1 MNFVGIIAE
10 YDPFHSGHA
19 LQLRMLR
26 QRGASTIAVCMST
39 GVVQRGGV
47 PILPEAVR
55 VRAALA
61 AGADLVVALPA
72 PYANA
77 SAEQFAA
84 AGVHLLAALG
94 CDTLAFGAETPEPAP
109 LQAAAA
115 ALCSAAFPAAL
126 RSQLERGLPFAAARA
141 AAAETLCPGAADLLQ
156 TPNNILGIEYCK
168 AILRQGGGRPGAA
181 PPPPAATVPP
191 TEPREVL
198 PRLQEQYEK
207 NPDLAGWLTIPGT
220 RIDYPV
226 MYSPDEP
233 ERYLHANFDIDYSFA
248 GLPFLDAACDTES
261 GNRIIYAHNMLDGSM
276 FRTLLKYQ
284 QKDFWQRNPVIS
296 FNTLYEEQEYEIVA
310 AFYDK
315 VYKKSDTNFKFY
327 QFYDTSDQSSFDEA
341 MAYYR
346 EHALYD
352 TGVTAQ
358 CGDLFL
364 TLVTCAYQTEN
375 GRFVVVARK
384 K

>member
-1 MNFVGIIAE
+1 MTNQNNGK
-10 YDPFHSGHA
+10 Y
-19 LQLRMLR
+19 
-26 QRGASTIAVCMST
+26 
-39 GVVQRGGV
+39 
-47 PILPEAVR
+47 LPRDRKGRKNSPVSR
-55 VRAALA
+55 LL
-61 AGADLVVALPA
+61 LVVALV
-72 PYANA
+72 
-77 SAEQFAA
+77 SALIFA
-84 AGVHLLAALG
+84 GTV
-94 CDTLAFGAETPEPAP
+94 F
-109 LQAAAA
+109 
-115 ALCSAAFPAAL
+115 SAL
-126 RSQLERGLPFAAARA
+126 RNRIALKRM
-141 AAAETLCPGAADLLQ
+141 AAETARGATPVSTSAPAETTIPTQ
-156 TPNNILGIEYCK
+156 TTV
-168 AILRQGGGRPGAA
+168 
-181 PPPPAATVPP
+181 PPTTAATVPP
-191 TEPREVL
+191 TEPGEIL

-207 NPDLAGWLTIPGT
+207 NPDLAGWLTVPGT

-233 ERYLHANFDIDYSFA
+233 ERYLHANFEVSYSFA
-248 GLPFLDAACDTES
+248 GLPFLDAACDPES

-296 FNTLYEEQEYEIVA
+296 FSTLYEEQEYEVVA

-315 VYKKSDTNFKFY
+315 VYKKTDTNFKFY
-327 QFYDTSDQSSFDEA
+327 QFYDTSDQSRFDEA

-358 CGDLFL
+358 CGDEFI

>member
-1 MNFVGIIAE
+1 MTNQNKGKYLPRDRKGRKNSPV
-10 YDPFHSGHA
+10 S
-19 LQLRMLR
+19 R
-26 QRGASTIAVCMST
+26 
-39 GVVQRGGV
+39 
-47 PILPEAVR
+47 IL
-55 VRAALA
+55 
-61 AGADLVVALPA
+61 LVVALVSA
-72 PYANA
+72 LIFGMTVFSALRNRIA
-77 SAEQFAA
+77 LKRMSAETARETTPISTSA
-84 AGVHLLAALG
+84 P
-94 CDTLAFGAETPEPAP
+94 AETTVPT
-109 LQAAAA
+109 QATVP
-115 ALCSAAFPAAL
+115 S
-126 RSQLERGLPFAAARA
+126 
-141 AAAETLCPGAADLLQ
+141 T
-156 TPNNILGIEYCK
+156 T
-168 AILRQGGGRPGAA
+168 
-181 PPPPAATVPP
+181 AATTPP
-191 TEPREVL
+191 TEPREIL
-198 PRLQEQYEK
+198 PRFLELYQK

-233 ERYLHANFDIDYSFA
+233 ERYLHANFDAAYSFA

-296 FNTLYEEQEYEIVA
+296 FSTLYEEQEYEVVA

>member
-1 MNFVGIIAE
+1 MTNQNNGK
-10 YDPFHSGHA
+10 YLP
-19 LQLRMLR
+19 
-26 QRGASTIAVCMST
+26 RGRKRRKNSPVS
-39 GVVQRGGV
+39 R
-47 PILPEAVR
+47 IL
-55 VRAALA
+55 
-61 AGADLVVALPA
+61 LVVALV
-72 PYANA
+72 
-77 SAEQFAA
+77 SALIFA
-84 AGVHLLAALG
+84 GTV
-94 CDTLAFGAETPEPAP
+94 FI
-109 LQAAAA
+109 
-115 ALCSAAFPAAL
+115 AL
-126 RSQLERGLPFAAARA
+126 RNRIALKRM
-141 AAAETLCPGAADLLQ
+141 AAETARET
-156 TPNNILGIEYCK
+156 TPISTS
-168 AILRQGGGRPGAA
+168 A
-181 PPPPAATVPP
+181 PAETTVPPQATVPPTTAATTPP
-191 TEPREVL
+191 TEPREIL
-198 PRLQEQYEK
+198 PRFLELYQK

-233 ERYLHANFDIDYSFA
+233 ERYLHANFDAAYSFA

-296 FNTLYEEQEYEIVA
+296 FNTLYEEQEYEVVA

>member
-1 MNFVGIIAE
+1 MTNQNNGKYLPRRPENQKGRKNSPV
-10 YDPFHSGHA
+10 S
-19 LQLRMLR
+19 R
-26 QRGASTIAVCMST
+26 
-39 GVVQRGGV
+39 
-47 PILPEAVR
+47 IL
-55 VRAALA
+55 
-61 AGADLVVALPA
+61 LVVALV
-72 PYANA
+72 
-77 SAEQFAA
+77 SALIF
-84 AGVHLLAALG
+84 GV
-94 CDTLAFGAETPEPAP
+94 TVFI
-109 LQAAAA
+109 
-115 ALCSAAFPAAL
+115 AL
-126 RSQLERGLPFAAARA
+126 RNQIALKRM
-141 AAAETLCPGAADLLQ
+141 AAETARET
-156 TPNNILGIEYCK
+156 TPISTS
-168 AILRQGGGRPGAA
+168 A
-181 PPPPAATVPP
+181 PAETTVPTQVTVPPTTAATVPP

-233 ERYLHANFDIDYSFA
+233 ERYLHANFEVSYSFA
-248 GLPFLDAACDTES
+248 GLPFIDAACDPES

-296 FNTLYEEQEYEIVA
+296 FSTLYEEQEYEVVA

>member
-1 MNFVGIIAE
+1 MTNQNNGKYLPRNRKGRKNSPV
-10 YDPFHSGHA
+10 S
-19 LQLRMLR
+19 R
-26 QRGASTIAVCMST
+26 
-39 GVVQRGGV
+39 
-47 PILPEAVR
+47 IL
-55 VRAALA
+55 
-61 AGADLVVALPA
+61 LVVALV
-72 PYANA
+72 
-77 SAEQFAA
+77 SALIF
-84 AGVHLLAALG
+84 GV
-94 CDTLAFGAETPEPAP
+94 TVF
-109 LQAAAA
+109 
-115 ALCSAAFPAAL
+115 SAL
-126 RSQLERGLPFAAARA
+126 RNRIALKRM
-141 AAAETLCPGAADLLQ
+141 AAETARETTPISTSAPAETTVPTQAPVPPTTAA
-156 TPNNILGIEYCK
+156 N
-168 AILRQGGGRPGAA
+168 
-181 PPPPAATVPP
+181 VPP

-207 NPDLAGWLTIPGT
+207 NPDLAGWLTVPGT

-233 ERYLHANFDIDYSFA
+233 ERYLHANFKVSYSFA
-248 GLPFLDAACDTES
+248 GLPFIDAACDPES
-261 GNRIIYAHNMLDGSM
+261 GNRIVYAHNMLDGSM

-296 FNTLYEEQEYEIVA
+296 FSTLYEEQEYEVVA

-315 VYKKSDTNFKFY
+315 VYKKTDTNFKFY
-327 QFYDTSDQSSFDEA
+327 QFYDTSDQSRFDEA

-358 CGDLFL
+358 CGDELI

-375 GRFVVVARK
+375 GRFVVVGRK

>member
-1 MNFVGIIAE
+1 MTNQNNGKYLPRDRKGRKNSPV
-10 YDPFHSGHA
+10 S
-19 LQLRMLR
+19 R
-26 QRGASTIAVCMST
+26 
-39 GVVQRGGV
+39 
-47 PILPEAVR
+47 IL
-55 VRAALA
+55 
-61 AGADLVVALPA
+61 LVVALVSA
-72 PYANA
+72 LIFGVTVFSALRNRIA
-77 SAEQFAA
+77 LKRMSAETARETTPISTSA
-84 AGVHLLAALG
+84 P
-94 CDTLAFGAETPEPAP
+94 AETTVPT
-109 LQAAAA
+109 QA
-115 ALCSAAFPAAL
+115 
-126 RSQLERGLPFAAARA
+126 
-141 AAAETLCPGAADLLQ
+141 TV
-156 TPNNILGIEYCK
+156 
-168 AILRQGGGRPGAA
+168 
-181 PPPPAATVPP
+181 PPTTAATVPP

-233 ERYLHANFDIDYSFA
+233 ERYLHANFDAAYSFA

-296 FNTLYEEQEYEIVA
+296 FNILYEEQEYEVVA

>member
-1 MNFVGIIAE
+1 MTNENNGKYLPRRPENQKGRKNSPV
-10 YDPFHSGHA
+10 S
-19 LQLRMLR
+19 R
-26 QRGASTIAVCMST
+26 
-39 GVVQRGGV
+39 
-47 PILPEAVR
+47 IL
-55 VRAALA
+55 
-61 AGADLVVALPA
+61 LVVALV
-72 PYANA
+72 
-77 SAEQFAA
+77 SALIFA
-84 AGVHLLAALG
+84 GTV
-94 CDTLAFGAETPEPAP
+94 FI
-109 LQAAAA
+109 
-115 ALCSAAFPAAL
+115 AL
-126 RSQLERGLPFAAARA
+126 RNQIALKRM
-141 AAAETLCPGAADLLQ
+141 AAETARET
-156 TPNNILGIEYCK
+156 TPISTS
-168 AILRQGGGRPGAA
+168 A
-181 PPPPAATVPP
+181 PAETTVPTQATVPPTTAATVPP

-233 ERYLHANFDIDYSFA
+233 ERYLHANFEVSYSFA
-248 GLPFLDAACDTES
+248 GLPFIDAACDPES

-296 FNTLYEEQEYEIVA
+296 FSTLYEEQEYEVVA

>member
-1 MNFVGIIAE
+1 MTNQNNGKYLPQGRKRRKNSPV
-10 YDPFHSGHA
+10 S
-19 LQLRMLR
+19 R
-26 QRGASTIAVCMST
+26 
-39 GVVQRGGV
+39 
-47 PILPEAVR
+47 IL
-55 VRAALA
+55 
-61 AGADLVVALPA
+61 LVVALV
-72 PYANA
+72 
-77 SAEQFAA
+77 SALIFA
-84 AGVHLLAALG
+84 GTV
-94 CDTLAFGAETPEPAP
+94 FI
-109 LQAAAA
+109 
-115 ALCSAAFPAAL
+115 AL
-126 RSQLERGLPFAAARA
+126 RNQIALKRM
-141 AAAETLCPGAADLLQ
+141 AAETARETTLIS
-156 TPNNILGIEYCK
+156 TS
-168 AILRQGGGRPGAA
+168 A
-181 PPPPAATVPP
+181 PAETTVPTQVTVPPTTAATVPP
-191 TEPREVL
+191 TEPREVI

-233 ERYLHANFDIDYSFA
+233 ERYLHANFEVSYSFA
-248 GLPFLDAACDTES
+248 GLPFIDAACDPES

-296 FNTLYEEQEYEIVA
+296 FNTLYEEQEYEVVA

>member
-1 MNFVGIIAE
+1 MTNQNNGKYLPRRPENQKGRKNSPV
-10 YDPFHSGHA
+10 S
-19 LQLRMLR
+19 R
-26 QRGASTIAVCMST
+26 
-39 GVVQRGGV
+39 
-47 PILPEAVR
+47 IL
-55 VRAALA
+55 
-61 AGADLVVALPA
+61 LVVALV
-72 PYANA
+72 
-77 SAEQFAA
+77 SALIFA
-84 AGVHLLAALG
+84 GTV
-94 CDTLAFGAETPEPAP
+94 FI
-109 LQAAAA
+109 
-115 ALCSAAFPAAL
+115 AL
-126 RSQLERGLPFAAARA
+126 RNQIALKRM
-141 AAAETLCPGAADLLQ
+141 AAETARET
-156 TPNNILGIEYCK
+156 TPISTS
-168 AILRQGGGRPGAA
+168 A
-181 PPPPAATVPP
+181 PAETTVPTQATIPPTTAATVPP

-233 ERYLHANFDIDYSFA
+233 ERYLHANFEVSYSFA
-248 GLPFLDAACDTES
+248 GLPFIDAACDPES

-296 FNTLYEEQEYEIVA
+296 FSTLYEEQEYEVVA

>member
-1 MNFVGIIAE
+1 MTNQNNGK
-10 YDPFHSGHA
+10 Y
-19 LQLRMLR
+19 
-26 QRGASTIAVCMST
+26 
-39 GVVQRGGV
+39 
-47 PILPEAVR
+47 LPRDRKGRKNSPVSR
-55 VRAALA
+55 LL
-61 AGADLVVALPA
+61 LVVALV
-72 PYANA
+72 
-77 SAEQFAA
+77 SALIFA
-84 AGVHLLAALG
+84 GTV
-94 CDTLAFGAETPEPAP
+94 F
-109 LQAAAA
+109 
-115 ALCSAAFPAAL
+115 SAL
-126 RSQLERGLPFAAARA
+126 RNRIALKRM
-141 AAAETLCPGAADLLQ
+141 AAETARET
-156 TPNNILGIEYCK
+156 TPISTS
-168 AILRQGGGRPGAA
+168 A
-181 PPPPAATVPP
+181 PAETTVPTQATVPPTTAATVPP

-207 NPDLAGWLTIPGT
+207 NPDLAGWLTVPGT

-233 ERYLHANFDIDYSFA
+233 ERYLHANFKVSYSFA
-248 GLPFLDAACDTES
+248 GLPFLDAACNPES

-296 FNTLYEEQEYEIVA
+296 FSTLYEEQEYEVVA

-315 VYKKSDTNFKFY
+315 VYKKTDTNFKFY
-327 QFYDTSDQSSFDEA
+327 QFYDTSDQSRFDEA

-358 CGDLFL
+358 CGDELI

>member
-1 MNFVGIIAE
+1 MTNQNNGK
-10 YDPFHSGHA
+10 YLP
-19 LQLRMLR
+19 
-26 QRGASTIAVCMST
+26 RGRKGQKNSPVS
-39 GVVQRGGV
+39 R
-47 PILPEAVR
+47 L
-55 VRAALA
+55 LF
-61 AGADLVVALPA
+61 VVALV
-72 PYANA
+72 
-77 SAEQFAA
+77 SALIFA
-84 AGVHLLAALG
+84 GTV
-94 CDTLAFGAETPEPAP
+94 FI
-109 LQAAAA
+109 
-115 ALCSAAFPAAL
+115 AL
-126 RSQLERGLPFAAARA
+126 RNQISLKRM
-141 AAAETLCPGAADLLQ
+141 AAETARET
-156 TPNNILGIEYCK
+156 TPVSTS
-168 AILRQGGGRPGAA
+168 A
-181 PPPPAATVPP
+181 PAETTVPTQATVPPTTAATVPP

-207 NPDLAGWLTIPGT
+207 NPDLAGWLTVPGT

-233 ERYLHANFDIDYSFA
+233 ERYLHANFEVSYSFA
-248 GLPFLDAACDTES
+248 GLPFLDAACDPES

-276 FRTLLKYQ
+276 FRTLLEYQ
-284 QKDFWQRNPVIS
+284 QKDFWQRNQVIS
-296 FNTLYEEQEYEIVA
+296 FSTLYEEQEYEVVA

-315 VYKKSDTNFKFY
+315 VYKKTDTNFKFY
-327 QFYDTSDQSSFDEA
+327 QFYDTSDQSRFDEA

-358 CGDLFL
+358 CGDELI

>member
-1 MNFVGIIAE
+1 MTNQNNGKYLPRNRKGRKNSPV
-10 YDPFHSGHA
+10 S
-19 LQLRMLR
+19 R
-26 QRGASTIAVCMST
+26 
-39 GVVQRGGV
+39 
-47 PILPEAVR
+47 IL
-55 VRAALA
+55 
-61 AGADLVVALPA
+61 LVVALV
-72 PYANA
+72 
-77 SAEQFAA
+77 SALIF
-84 AGVHLLAALG
+84 GV
-94 CDTLAFGAETPEPAP
+94 TVF
-109 LQAAAA
+109 
-115 ALCSAAFPAAL
+115 SAL
-126 RSQLERGLPFAAARA
+126 RNRIALKRM
-141 AAAETLCPGAADLLQ
+141 AAETARET
-156 TPNNILGIEYCK
+156 TPISTS
-168 AILRQGGGRPGAA
+168 A
-181 PPPPAATVPP
+181 PAETTVPTQATVPSTTAATAPP
-191 TEPREVL
+191 TEPREIL
-198 PRLQEQYEK
+198 PRFLELSQK

-233 ERYLHANFDIDYSFA
+233 ERYLHANFDAAYSFA

-296 FNTLYEEQEYEIVA
+296 FNTLYEEQEYEVVA

>member
-1 MNFVGIIAE
+1 MTNQNNGKYLPRRPENQKGRKNSPV
-10 YDPFHSGHA
+10 S
-19 LQLRMLR
+19 R
-26 QRGASTIAVCMST
+26 
-39 GVVQRGGV
+39 
-47 PILPEAVR
+47 IL
-55 VRAALA
+55 
-61 AGADLVVALPA
+61 LVVALV
-72 PYANA
+72 
-77 SAEQFAA
+77 SALIFA
-84 AGVHLLAALG
+84 GTV
-94 CDTLAFGAETPEPAP
+94 FI
-109 LQAAAA
+109 
-115 ALCSAAFPAAL
+115 AL
-126 RSQLERGLPFAAARA
+126 RNQIALKRM
-141 AAAETLCPGAADLLQ
+141 AAETARET
-156 TPNNILGIEYCK
+156 TPISTS
-168 AILRQGGGRPGAA
+168 A
-181 PPPPAATVPP
+181 PAETTVPTQATVPPTTAATVPP

-233 ERYLHANFDIDYSFA
+233 ERYLHANFEVSYSFA
-248 GLPFLDAACDTES
+248 GLPFIDAACDPES

-296 FNTLYEEQEYEIVA
+296 FSTLYEEQEYEVVA

-315 VYKKSDTNFKFY
+315 VYKKSDTDFKFY

>member
-1 MNFVGIIAE
+1 MTNQNNGK
-10 YDPFHSGHA
+10 YLP
-19 LQLRMLR
+19 
-26 QRGASTIAVCMST
+26 RGRKRRKNSPVS
-39 GVVQRGGV
+39 R
-47 PILPEAVR
+47 L
-55 VRAALA
+55 L
-61 AGADLVVALPA
+61 LVVALV
-72 PYANA
+72 
-77 SAEQFAA
+77 SALIFA
-84 AGVHLLAALG
+84 GTV
-94 CDTLAFGAETPEPAP
+94 FI
-109 LQAAAA
+109 
-115 ALCSAAFPAAL
+115 AL
-126 RSQLERGLPFAAARA
+126 RNQIALKRM
-141 AAAETLCPGAADLLQ
+141 AAETARET
-156 TPNNILGIEYCK
+156 TPISTS
-168 AILRQGGGRPGAA
+168 A
-181 PPPPAATVPP
+181 PAETTVPTQATVPPTTAATVPP

-233 ERYLHANFDIDYSFA
+233 ERYLHANFEVSYSFA
-248 GLPFLDAACDTES
+248 GLPFIDAACDPES

-296 FNTLYEEQEYEIVA
+296 FSTLYEEQEYEVVA

>member
-1 MNFVGIIAE
+1 MTNQNNGKYLPRDRKGRKNSPV
-10 YDPFHSGHA
+10 S
-19 LQLRMLR
+19 R
-26 QRGASTIAVCMST
+26 
-39 GVVQRGGV
+39 
-47 PILPEAVR
+47 IL
-55 VRAALA
+55 
-61 AGADLVVALPA
+61 LVVALVSA
-72 PYANA
+72 LIFGVTVFSALRNRIA
-77 SAEQFAA
+77 LKRMSAETARETTPISTSA
-84 AGVHLLAALG
+84 P
-94 CDTLAFGAETPEPAP
+94 AETTVPT
-109 LQAAAA
+109 QA
-115 ALCSAAFPAAL
+115 
-126 RSQLERGLPFAAARA
+126 
-141 AAAETLCPGAADLLQ
+141 TV
-156 TPNNILGIEYCK
+156 
-168 AILRQGGGRPGAA
+168 
-181 PPPPAATVPP
+181 PPTTAATVPP

-207 NPDLAGWLTIPGT
+207 NPDLTGWLTIPGT

-233 ERYLHANFDIDYSFA
+233 ERYLHANFEVSYSFA
-248 GLPFLDAACDTES
+248 GLPFIDAACDPES

-296 FNTLYEEQEYEIVA
+296 FSTLYEEQEYEVVA

>member
-1 MNFVGIIAE
+1 MANRQGKFQTPRTPVPPRRNDAGQRRRRRGPNSLFIILVAV
-10 YDPFHSGHA
+10 FCIA
-19 LQLRMLR
+19 L
-26 QRGASTIAVCMST
+26 I
-39 GVVQRGGV
+39 
-47 PILPEAVR
+47 
-55 VRAALA
+55 
-61 AGADLVVALPA
+61 
-72 PYANA
+72 
-77 SAEQFAA
+77 
-84 AGVHLLAALG
+84 
-94 CDTLAFGAETPEPAP
+94 
-109 LQAAAA
+109 AAAA
-115 ALCSAAFPAAL
+115 IMIHMGKA
-126 RSQLERGLPFAAARA
+126 RSDFRKLSEMVEENATA
-141 AAAETLCPGAADLLQ
+141 T
-156 TPNNILGIEYCK
+156 
-168 AILRQGGGRPGAA
+168 
-181 PPPPAATVPP
+181 AATVETTPPETRSTGPTTETTVP
-191 TEPREVL
+191 TEPEPTEPVML
-198 PRLQEQYEK
+198 AKYAPLYEQ
-207 NPDLAGWLTIPGT
+207 NHDLFGWLRIDGT
-220 RIDYPV
+220 VIDYPV
-226 MYSPDEP
+226 MHTPTDP
-233 ERYLHANFDIDYSFA
+233 EKYLHTNFKREYSF
-248 GLPFLDAACDTES
+248 GGIPFIDANCSADS
-261 GNRIIYAHNMLDGSM
+261 DNLLIYGHNMLDGSM

-296 FNTLYEEQEYEIVA
+296 FNTLYEEQEYEVVA

>member
-1 MNFVGIIAE
+1 MTNQNNGKYLPQGRKRRKNSPV
-10 YDPFHSGHA
+10 S
-19 LQLRMLR
+19 R
-26 QRGASTIAVCMST
+26 
-39 GVVQRGGV
+39 
-47 PILPEAVR
+47 IL
-55 VRAALA
+55 
-61 AGADLVVALPA
+61 LVVALV
-72 PYANA
+72 
-77 SAEQFAA
+77 SALIF
-84 AGVHLLAALG
+84 GV
-94 CDTLAFGAETPEPAP
+94 TVF
-109 LQAAAA
+109 
-115 ALCSAAFPAAL
+115 SAL
-126 RSQLERGLPFAAARA
+126 RNRIALKRM
-141 AAAETLCPGAADLLQ
+141 AAETARET
-156 TPNNILGIEYCK
+156 TPISTS
-168 AILRQGGGRPGAA
+168 A
-181 PPPPAATVPP
+181 PAETTVPTQATVPPTTAATVPP

-296 FNTLYEEQEYEIVA
+296 FNTLYEEQEYEVVA

>member
-1 MNFVGIIAE
+1 MTNQNNGK
-10 YDPFHSGHA
+10 Y
-19 LQLRMLR
+19 
-26 QRGASTIAVCMST
+26 
-39 GVVQRGGV
+39 
-47 PILPEAVR
+47 LPRNRKGRKNSPVSR
-55 VRAALA
+55 LLV
-61 AGADLVVALPA
+61 VVALV
-72 PYANA
+72 
-77 SAEQFAA
+77 SALIF
-84 AGVHLLAALG
+84 GV
-94 CDTLAFGAETPEPAP
+94 TVF
-109 LQAAAA
+109 
-115 ALCSAAFPAAL
+115 SAL
-126 RSQLERGLPFAAARA
+126 RNRIALKRM
-141 AAAETLCPGAADLLQ
+141 AAETARET
-156 TPNNILGIEYCK
+156 TPISTS
-168 AILRQGGGRPGAA
+168 A
-181 PPPPAATVPP
+181 PAETTVSTQATVPPTTAATVPP

-296 FNTLYEEQEYEIVA
+296 FNTLYEEQEYEVVA

-341 MAYYR
+341 IAYYR

>member
-1 MNFVGIIAE
+1 MTNQNNGKYLPRDRKGRKNSPV
-10 YDPFHSGHA
+10 S
-19 LQLRMLR
+19 R
-26 QRGASTIAVCMST
+26 
-39 GVVQRGGV
+39 
-47 PILPEAVR
+47 IL
-55 VRAALA
+55 
-61 AGADLVVALPA
+61 LVVALV
-72 PYANA
+72 
-77 SAEQFAA
+77 SALIF
-84 AGVHLLAALG
+84 GV
-94 CDTLAFGAETPEPAP
+94 TVFI
-109 LQAAAA
+109 
-115 ALCSAAFPAAL
+115 AL
-126 RSQLERGLPFAAARA
+126 RNQIALKRM
-141 AAAETLCPGAADLLQ
+141 AAETARET
-156 TPNNILGIEYCK
+156 TPISTS
-168 AILRQGGGRPGAA
+168 A
-181 PPPPAATVPP
+181 PAETTVPTQVTVPPTTAATVPP

-233 ERYLHANFDIDYSFA
+233 ERYLHANFEVSYSLA
-248 GLPFLDAACDTES
+248 GLPFIDAACDPES

-296 FNTLYEEQEYEIVA
+296 FSTLYEEQEYEVVA

>member
-1 MNFVGIIAE
+1 MTNQNNGKYLPRDRKGRKNSPV
-10 YDPFHSGHA
+10 S
-19 LQLRMLR
+19 R
-26 QRGASTIAVCMST
+26 
-39 GVVQRGGV
+39 
-47 PILPEAVR
+47 IL
-55 VRAALA
+55 
-61 AGADLVVALPA
+61 LVVALVSA
-72 PYANA
+72 LIFAGTVFIALRNQIA
-77 SAEQFAA
+77 LKRMSAETARETTPISTSA
-84 AGVHLLAALG
+84 P
-94 CDTLAFGAETPEPAP
+94 AETTVPT
-109 LQAAAA
+109 QA
-115 ALCSAAFPAAL
+115 
-126 RSQLERGLPFAAARA
+126 
-141 AAAETLCPGAADLLQ
+141 TV
-156 TPNNILGIEYCK
+156 
-168 AILRQGGGRPGAA
+168 
-181 PPPPAATVPP
+181 PPTTAATVPP

-233 ERYLHANFDIDYSFA
+233 ERYLHANFEVSYSFA
-248 GLPFLDAACDTES
+248 GLPFIDAACDPES

-296 FNTLYEEQEYEIVA
+296 FNTLYEEQEYEVVA

-346 EHALYD
+346 EHALDD

>member
-1 MNFVGIIAE
+1 MTNQNNGKYLPRDRKGRKNSPV
-10 YDPFHSGHA
+10 S
-19 LQLRMLR
+19 R
-26 QRGASTIAVCMST
+26 
-39 GVVQRGGV
+39 
-47 PILPEAVR
+47 IL
-55 VRAALA
+55 
-61 AGADLVVALPA
+61 LVVALV
-72 PYANA
+72 
-77 SAEQFAA
+77 SALIF
-84 AGVHLLAALG
+84 GV
-94 CDTLAFGAETPEPAP
+94 TVFI
-109 LQAAAA
+109 
-115 ALCSAAFPAAL
+115 AL
-126 RSQLERGLPFAAARA
+126 RNQIALKRM
-141 AAAETLCPGAADLLQ
+141 AAETARET
-156 TPNNILGIEYCK
+156 TPISTS
-168 AILRQGGGRPGAA
+168 A
-181 PPPPAATVPP
+181 PAETTVPTQVTVPPTTAATVPP

-233 ERYLHANFDIDYSFA
+233 ERYLHANFEVSYSFA
-248 GLPFLDAACDTES
+248 VLPFIDAACDPES

-296 FNTLYEEQEYEIVA
+296 FNTLYEEQEYEVVA

>member
-1 MNFVGIIAE
+1 MTNQNNGKYLPQGRKRRKNSPV
-10 YDPFHSGHA
+10 S
-19 LQLRMLR
+19 R
-26 QRGASTIAVCMST
+26 
-39 GVVQRGGV
+39 
-47 PILPEAVR
+47 IL
-55 VRAALA
+55 
-61 AGADLVVALPA
+61 LVVALV
-72 PYANA
+72 
-77 SAEQFAA
+77 SALIF
-84 AGVHLLAALG
+84 GV
-94 CDTLAFGAETPEPAP
+94 TVF
-109 LQAAAA
+109 
-115 ALCSAAFPAAL
+115 SAL
-126 RSQLERGLPFAAARA
+126 RNRIALKRM
-141 AAAETLCPGAADLLQ
+141 AAETARETTPISTSAPAETTVPTQATVPPTTAA
-156 TPNNILGIEYCK
+156 
-168 AILRQGGGRPGAA
+168 A
-181 PPPPAATVPP
+181 VPP

-233 ERYLHANFDIDYSFA
+233 ERYLHANFEVSYSFA
-248 GLPFLDAACDTES
+248 GLPFIDAACDPES

-296 FNTLYEEQEYEIVA
+296 FNTLYEEQEYEVVA

>member
-1 MNFVGIIAE
+1 MTNQNNGK
-10 YDPFHSGHA
+10 Y
-19 LQLRMLR
+19 
-26 QRGASTIAVCMST
+26 
-39 GVVQRGGV
+39 
-47 PILPEAVR
+47 LPRDRKGRKNSPVSR
-55 VRAALA
+55 LL
-61 AGADLVVALPA
+61 LVVALV
-72 PYANA
+72 
-77 SAEQFAA
+77 SALIFA
-84 AGVHLLAALG
+84 GTV
-94 CDTLAFGAETPEPAP
+94 F
-109 LQAAAA
+109 
-115 ALCSAAFPAAL
+115 SAL
-126 RSQLERGLPFAAARA
+126 RNRIALKRM
-141 AAAETLCPGAADLLQ
+141 AAETARGATPVSTSAPAETTIPTQ
-156 TPNNILGIEYCK
+156 TTV
-168 AILRQGGGRPGAA
+168 
-181 PPPPAATVPP
+181 PPTTAATVPP
-191 TEPREVL
+191 TEPREIL

-207 NPDLAGWLTIPGT
+207 NPDLAGWLTVPGT

-233 ERYLHANFDIDYSFA
+233 ERYLHANFEVSYSFA
-248 GLPFLDAACDTES
+248 GLPFLDAACDPES

-296 FNTLYEEQEYEIVA
+296 FSTLYEEQEYEVVA

-315 VYKKSDTNFKFY
+315 VYKKTDTNFKFY
-327 QFYDTSDQSSFDEA
+327 QFYDTSDQSRFDEA

-358 CGDLFL
+358 CGDELI

>member
-1 MNFVGIIAE
+1 MTNQNNGKYLPQGRKRRKNSPV
-10 YDPFHSGHA
+10 S
-19 LQLRMLR
+19 R
-26 QRGASTIAVCMST
+26 
-39 GVVQRGGV
+39 
-47 PILPEAVR
+47 IL
-55 VRAALA
+55 
-61 AGADLVVALPA
+61 LVVALV
-72 PYANA
+72 
-77 SAEQFAA
+77 SALIF
-84 AGVHLLAALG
+84 GV
-94 CDTLAFGAETPEPAP
+94 TVF
-109 LQAAAA
+109 
-115 ALCSAAFPAAL
+115 SAL
-126 RSQLERGLPFAAARA
+126 RNRIALKRM
-141 AAAETLCPGAADLLQ
+141 AAETARET
-156 TPNNILGIEYCK
+156 TPISTS
-168 AILRQGGGRPGAA
+168 A
-181 PPPPAATVPP
+181 PAETTVPTQATVPPTTAATTPP
-191 TEPREVL
+191 TEPREIL
-198 PRLQEQYEK
+198 PRFLELYQK
-207 NPDLAGWLTIPGT
+207 NSDLAGWLTIPGT

-233 ERYLHANFDIDYSFA
+233 ERYLHANFDAAYSFA
-248 GLPFLDAACDTES
+248 GLPFIDAACDTES

-296 FNTLYEEQEYEIVA
+296 FNTLYEEQEYEVVA

>member
-1 MNFVGIIAE
+1 MTNQNKGK
-10 YDPFHSGHA
+10 Y
-19 LQLRMLR
+19 
-26 QRGASTIAVCMST
+26 
-39 GVVQRGGV
+39 
-47 PILPEAVR
+47 LPRDRKGRKNSPVSR
-55 VRAALA
+55 LL
-61 AGADLVVALPA
+61 LVVALV
-72 PYANA
+72 
-77 SAEQFAA
+77 SALIFA
-84 AGVHLLAALG
+84 GTV
-94 CDTLAFGAETPEPAP
+94 F
-109 LQAAAA
+109 
-115 ALCSAAFPAAL
+115 SAL
-126 RSQLERGLPFAAARA
+126 RNRIALKRM
-141 AAAETLCPGAADLLQ
+141 AAETARET
-156 TPNNILGIEYCK
+156 TPISTS
-168 AILRQGGGRPGAA
+168 A
-181 PPPPAATVPP
+181 PAETTVPTQATVPPTTAATTPP
-191 TEPREVL
+191 TEPREIL
-198 PRLQEQYEK
+198 PRFLELYQK

-233 ERYLHANFDIDYSFA
+233 ERYLHANFEVSYSFA
-248 GLPFLDAACDTES
+248 GLPFLDAACDPES

-296 FNTLYEEQEYEIVA
+296 FNTLYEEQEYEVVA

-358 CGDLFL
+358 CGDELI

-375 GRFVVVARK
+375 GRFVVVGRK

>member
-1 MNFVGIIAE
+1 MANRQGKFQTPRTPVPPRRNDAGQRRRRRRGPNPLFIILVAV
-10 YDPFHSGHA
+10 FCVA
-19 LQLRMLR
+19 L
-26 QRGASTIAVCMST
+26 IAVAAILIHMGKARSDFRKLSEMVEENATATAAPVETTPPETRST
-39 GVVQRGGV
+39 G
-47 PILPEAVR
+47 P
-55 VRAALA
+55 
-61 AGADLVVALPA
+61 
-72 PYANA
+72 
-77 SAEQFAA
+77 
-84 AGVHLLAALG
+84 
-94 CDTLAFGAETPEPAP
+94 TTET
-109 LQAAAA
+109 
-115 ALCSAAFPAAL
+115 
-126 RSQLERGLPFAAARA
+126 
-141 AAAETLCPGAADLLQ
+141 
-156 TPNNILGIEYCK
+156 
-168 AILRQGGGRPGAA
+168 
-181 PPPPAATVPP
+181 TVP
-191 TEPREVL
+191 TEPEPTEPVML
-198 PRLQEQYEK
+198 AKYAPLYEQ
-207 NPDLAGWLTIPGT
+207 NHDLFGWLRIDGT
-220 RIDYPV
+220 VIDYPV
-226 MYSPDEP
+226 MHTPTDP
-233 ERYLHANFDIDYSFA
+233 EKYLHTNFKREYSF
-248 GLPFLDAACDTES
+248 GGIPFIDANCSADS
-261 GNRIIYAHNMLDGSM
+261 DNLLIYGHNMLDGSM

-296 FNTLYEEQEYEIVA
+296 FSTLYEEQEYEVVA

>member
-1 MNFVGIIAE
+1 MTNQNKGKYLPRDRKGRKNSPV
-10 YDPFHSGHA
+10 S
-19 LQLRMLR
+19 R
-26 QRGASTIAVCMST
+26 
-39 GVVQRGGV
+39 
-47 PILPEAVR
+47 IL
-55 VRAALA
+55 
-61 AGADLVVALPA
+61 LVVALV
-72 PYANA
+72 
-77 SAEQFAA
+77 SALIF
-84 AGVHLLAALG
+84 GV
-94 CDTLAFGAETPEPAP
+94 TVF
-109 LQAAAA
+109 
-115 ALCSAAFPAAL
+115 SAL
-126 RSQLERGLPFAAARA
+126 RNRIALKRM
-141 AAAETLCPGAADLLQ
+141 AAETARET
-156 TPNNILGIEYCK
+156 TPISTS
-168 AILRQGGGRPGAA
+168 A
-181 PPPPAATVPP
+181 PAETTVPTQATVPPTTAATVPP

-233 ERYLHANFDIDYSFA
+233 ERYLHANFDAAYSFA

-296 FNTLYEEQEYEIVA
+296 FSTLYEEQEYEVVA

>member
-1 MNFVGIIAE
+1 MTNQNNGKYLPRRPENQKGRKNSPV
-10 YDPFHSGHA
+10 S
-19 LQLRMLR
+19 R
-26 QRGASTIAVCMST
+26 
-39 GVVQRGGV
+39 
-47 PILPEAVR
+47 IL
-55 VRAALA
+55 
-61 AGADLVVALPA
+61 LVVALV
-72 PYANA
+72 
-77 SAEQFAA
+77 SALIFA
-84 AGVHLLAALG
+84 GTV
-94 CDTLAFGAETPEPAP
+94 FI
-109 LQAAAA
+109 
-115 ALCSAAFPAAL
+115 AL
-126 RSQLERGLPFAAARA
+126 RNQIALKRM
-141 AAAETLCPGAADLLQ
+141 AAETARET
-156 TPNNILGIEYCK
+156 TPISTS
-168 AILRQGGGRPGAA
+168 A
-181 PPPPAATVPP
+181 PAETTVPTQATVPPTTAATVPP

-233 ERYLHANFDIDYSFA
+233 ERYLHANFEVSYSFA
-248 GLPFLDAACDTES
+248 GLPFIDAACDPES

-276 FRTLLKYQ
+276 FRTLLKHQ

-296 FNTLYEEQEYEIVA
+296 FSTLYEEQEYEVVA

>member
-1 MNFVGIIAE
+1 MTNQNNGK
-10 YDPFHSGHA
+10 YLPRD
-19 LQLRMLR
+19 R
-26 QRGASTIAVCMST
+26 T
-39 GVVQRGGV
+39 GRKNS
-47 PILPEAVR
+47 PISRIL
-55 VRAALA
+55 LI
-61 AGADLVVALPA
+61 VALV
-72 PYANA
+72 
-77 SAEQFAA
+77 SALIFAGTVFIALRNRVALNRMA
-84 AGVHLLAALG
+84 AKTARET
-94 CDTLAFGAETPEPAP
+94 TLVSTSVPAETTVPT
-109 LQAAAA
+109 QAAVP
-115 ALCSAAFPAAL
+115 S
-126 RSQLERGLPFAAARA
+126 
-141 AAAETLCPGAADLLQ
+141 T
-156 TPNNILGIEYCK
+156 T
-168 AILRQGGGRPGAA
+168 
-181 PPPPAATVPP
+181 AATVPP
-191 TEPREVL
+191 TEPREIL
-198 PRLQEQYEK
+198 PRFQEQYEK
-207 NPDLAGWLTIPGT
+207 NPDLAGWLTVPGT

-233 ERYLHANFDIDYSFA
+233 ERYLHANFEVSYSFA
-248 GLPFLDAACDTES
+248 GLPFLDAACDPES

-296 FNTLYEEQEYEIVA
+296 FSTLYEEQEYEVVA

-327 QFYDTSDQSSFDEA
+327 QFYDTSDQSRFDEA

>member
-1 MNFVGIIAE
+1 MTNQNNGKYLPRDRKGRKNSPV
-10 YDPFHSGHA
+10 S
-19 LQLRMLR
+19 R
-26 QRGASTIAVCMST
+26 
-39 GVVQRGGV
+39 
-47 PILPEAVR
+47 IL
-55 VRAALA
+55 
-61 AGADLVVALPA
+61 LVVALV
-72 PYANA
+72 
-77 SAEQFAA
+77 SALIF
-84 AGVHLLAALG
+84 GV
-94 CDTLAFGAETPEPAP
+94 TVFI
-109 LQAAAA
+109 
-115 ALCSAAFPAAL
+115 AL
-126 RSQLERGLPFAAARA
+126 RNQIALKRM
-141 AAAETLCPGAADLLQ
+141 AAETARET
-156 TPNNILGIEYCK
+156 TPISTS
-168 AILRQGGGRPGAA
+168 A
-181 PPPPAATVPP
+181 PAETTVPTQVTVPP
-191 TEPREVL
+191 TTPAPLPPPGPREVL

-233 ERYLHANFDIDYSFA
+233 ERYLHANFEVSYSFA
-248 GLPFLDAACDTES
+248 GLPFIDAACDPES

-296 FNTLYEEQEYEIVA
+296 FNTLYEEQEYEVVA

>member
-1 MNFVGIIAE
+1 MTNQNNGKYLPRNRKGQKNSPV
-10 YDPFHSGHA
+10 S
-19 LQLRMLR
+19 R
-26 QRGASTIAVCMST
+26 
-39 GVVQRGGV
+39 
-47 PILPEAVR
+47 IL
-55 VRAALA
+55 
-61 AGADLVVALPA
+61 LVVALV
-72 PYANA
+72 
-77 SAEQFAA
+77 SALIF
-84 AGVHLLAALG
+84 GV
-94 CDTLAFGAETPEPAP
+94 TVF
-109 LQAAAA
+109 
-115 ALCSAAFPAAL
+115 SAL
-126 RSQLERGLPFAAARA
+126 RNQIALKRM
-141 AAAETLCPGAADLLQ
+141 AAETARE
-156 TPNNILGIEYCK
+156 TPPISTS
-168 AILRQGGGRPGAA
+168 A
-181 PPPPAATVPP
+181 PAETTVPTQATVPPTTAATVPP

-233 ERYLHANFDIDYSFA
+233 ERYLHANFEVSYSFA
-248 GLPFLDAACDTES
+248 GLPFIDAACDPES

-296 FNTLYEEQEYEIVA
+296 FNTLYEEQEYEVVA

-315 VYKKSDTNFKFY
+315 VYKKTDTNFKFY
-327 QFYDTSDQSSFDEA
+327 QFYDTSDQSRFDEA

>member
-1 MNFVGIIAE
+1 MTNQNNGK
-10 YDPFHSGHA
+10 YLP
-19 LQLRMLR
+19 
-26 QRGASTIAVCMST
+26 RGRKRRKNS
-39 GVVQRGGV
+39 
-47 PILPEAVR
+47 PISRL
-55 VRAALA
+55 L
-61 AGADLVVALPA
+61 LVVALV
-72 PYANA
+72 
-77 SAEQFAA
+77 SALIFA
-84 AGVHLLAALG
+84 GTV
-94 CDTLAFGAETPEPAP
+94 FI
-109 LQAAAA
+109 
-115 ALCSAAFPAAL
+115 AL
-126 RSQLERGLPFAAARA
+126 RNQIALKRM
-141 AAAETLCPGAADLLQ
+141 AAETARET
-156 TPNNILGIEYCK
+156 TPVSTS
-168 AILRQGGGRPGAA
+168 A
-181 PPPPAATVPP
+181 PAEMTVPTQATVPPTTTAATVPP

-207 NPDLAGWLTIPGT
+207 NPDLAGWLTVPGT

-233 ERYLHANFDIDYSFA
+233 ERYLHANFEVSYSFA
-248 GLPFLDAACDTES
+248 GLPFLDAACDPER

-296 FNTLYEEQEYEIVA
+296 FSTLYEEQEYEVVA

-315 VYKKSDTNFKFY
+315 VYKKTDTNFKFY
-327 QFYDTSDQSSFDEA
+327 QFYDTSDQSRFDEA

-358 CGDLFL
+358 CGDELI

>member
-1 MNFVGIIAE
+1 MTNQNNGKYLPRDRKGRKNSPV
-10 YDPFHSGHA
+10 S
-19 LQLRMLR
+19 R
-26 QRGASTIAVCMST
+26 
-39 GVVQRGGV
+39 
-47 PILPEAVR
+47 IL
-55 VRAALA
+55 
-61 AGADLVVALPA
+61 LVVALV
-72 PYANA
+72 
-77 SAEQFAA
+77 SALIF
-84 AGVHLLAALG
+84 GV
-94 CDTLAFGAETPEPAP
+94 TVFI
-109 LQAAAA
+109 
-115 ALCSAAFPAAL
+115 AL
-126 RSQLERGLPFAAARA
+126 RNRIALNQM
-141 AAAETLCPGAADLLQ
+141 AAETAHETTQFSTSAPAVPTVSTQ
-156 TPNNILGIEYCK
+156 TMP
-168 AILRQGGGRPGAA
+168 AVPSTT
-181 PPPPAATVPP
+181 AATTPP
-191 TEPREVL
+191 TEPREIL

-233 ERYLHANFDIDYSFA
+233 ERYLHVNFEVSYSFA
-248 GLPFLDAACDTES
+248 GLPFIDAACDPES

-296 FNTLYEEQEYEIVA
+296 FNTLYEEQEYEVVA